1 MPFVRITTFGR
12 TLSAE
17 EVRSLQDG
25 ATDLMVSVMRKPIGG
40 TAILVESIA
49 AGGWSIAG
57 EPVSI
62 AAQVEATIGVGTNTP
77 DEKARFMGAMMQLLQ
92 SVLGSDLRTETYV
105 VFHELDHESYGR
117 GGLTRAERDRRSK
130 AA

>member
-1 MPFVRITTFGR
+1 
-12 TLSAE
+12 
-17 EVRSLQDG
+17 
-25 ATDLMVSVMRKPIGG
+25 MVSVMRKPIGG
-40 TAILVESIA
+40 TAILVA
-49 AGGWSIAG
+49 PVDTGGWSIGG

-62 AAQVEATIGVGTNTP
+62 AAQVEAMIGVGTNTP
-77 DEKARFMGAMMQLLQ
+77 DEKARFMADMMRLLQ

-105 VFHELDHESYGR
+105 VCHEFDHESYGR